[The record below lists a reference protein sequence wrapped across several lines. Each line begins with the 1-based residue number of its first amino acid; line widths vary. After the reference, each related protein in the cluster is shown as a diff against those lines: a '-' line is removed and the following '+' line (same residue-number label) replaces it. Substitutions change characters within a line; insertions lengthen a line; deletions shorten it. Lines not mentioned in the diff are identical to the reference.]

1 MLREAVSSVE
11 DYEFEMEDQLEKQT
25 GTIPLPFPKMDKNK
39 AALCEFYL
47 NGVCSRGSH
56 CPFRHMRG
64 ERTVV
69 CKHWMR
75 HLCKKGDDCE
85 FLHEYEMSKMP
96 VCYFFQRFGEC
107 TNKDCQYLH
116 VDAETLKIRDC
127 AWYDRGFCKHGPSC
141 RNRHTRRVLCQNY
154 LCGFCPDGPK
164 CKYNHAKFDIP
175 VTNTTGTTS
184 NIQLSDSNQA
194 RLAKPYVSMTVKRPL
209 ETVTCFKCGEKG
221 HYANTCP
228 KSFRAQQ
235 MGLVGTQQQI
245 AANVGVK

>member
-1 MLREAVSSVE
+1 MKSPTPHIAGLDLQFLNYFTE
-11 DYEFEMEDQLEKQT
+11 
-25 GTIPLPFPKMDKNK
+25 NK

-75 HLCKKGDDCE
+75 HLCKKGDECE

-96 VCYFFQRFGEC
+96 ICYFFQRFGEC
-107 TNKDCQYLH
+107 NNKDCQYLH

-127 AWYDRGFCKHGPSC
+127 AWYDRGFCKHGEPTRLSIMCGWSDSVSLLFLPPPGPSC

-154 LCGFCPDGPK
+154 LCGFCPDGPR
-164 CKYNHAKFDIP
+164 CKF
-175 VTNTTGTTS
+175 
-184 NIQLSDSNQA
+184 NQ
-194 RLAKPYVSMTVKRPL
+194 
-209 ETVTCFKCGEKG
+209 
-221 HYANTCP
+221 
-228 KSFRAQQ
+228 
-235 MGLVGTQQQI
+235 
-245 AANVGVK
+245 